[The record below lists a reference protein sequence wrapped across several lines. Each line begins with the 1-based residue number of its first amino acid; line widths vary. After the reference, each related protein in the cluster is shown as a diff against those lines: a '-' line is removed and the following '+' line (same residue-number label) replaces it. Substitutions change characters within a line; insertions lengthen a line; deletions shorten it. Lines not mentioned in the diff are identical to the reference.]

1 MIYYVY
7 VILCVDSTFYTGYTT
22 DLDRRMKLHMDG
34 KGARYT
40 RTHLPKRL
48 VHVEEFNSRAEAMK
62 RERTIKR
69 MNHRQ
74 KLELNKLR
82 Y

>member
-1 MIYYVY
+1 MTYYVY
-7 VILCVDSTFYTGYTT
+7 VVLCEDGTFYTGYTT
-22 DLDRRMKLHMDG
+22 DLDRRMKLHMNG

-48 VHVEEFNSRAEAMK
+48 VHVEEFESRAEAMK
-62 RERTIKR
+62 RERVIKR

-74 KLELNKLR
+74 KLELNKFR

>member
-1 MIYYVY
+1 
-7 VILCVDSTFYTGYTT
+7 
-22 DLDRRMKLHMDG
+22 MKLHMNG

-40 RTHLPKRL
+40 RMHLPKEL

-74 KLELNKLR
+74 KLELNKLASQN
-82 Y
+82 